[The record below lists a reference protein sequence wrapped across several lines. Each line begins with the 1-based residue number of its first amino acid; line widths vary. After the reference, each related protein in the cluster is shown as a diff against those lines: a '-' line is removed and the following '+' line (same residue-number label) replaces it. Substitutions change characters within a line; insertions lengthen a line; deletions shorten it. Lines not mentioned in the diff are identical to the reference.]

1 MLNTKEMKRILIIV
15 TLAVF
20 AHLTHAQHSGHY
32 AGSDEEKAFDG
43 NDLVSYFESEAP
55 VKGSEDYSYDY
66 DGIHLLFSSEEN
78 RTKFKNDPDKYI
90 PAYNGWCAIALTG
103 GSFVR
108 PDFNEY
114 KIQDGQLLFFE
125 VRAFFNG
132 KTAWE
137 RDPDIHKIVADKKY
151 VELNNKD

>member
-1 MLNTKEMKRILIIV
+1 MKRITLIV

-20 AHLTHAQHSGHY
+20 AHLTQAQNGNHY
-32 AGSDEEKAFDG
+32 AGSNEENAFDG
-43 NDLVSYFESEAP
+43 NDLVSYFESKTP
-55 VKGSEDYSYDY
+55 VKGSEDFNYDY
-66 DGIHLLFSSEEN
+66 DGIHLLFSSDEN
-78 RTKFKNDPDKYI
+78 RTKFKNDPDQYI

-151 VELNNKD
+151 DELLNKD

>member
-1 MLNTKEMKRILIIV
+1 MKRILIIV
-15 TLAVF
+15 TLAMF
-20 AHLTHAQHSGHY
+20 AQVAQAQHGSHY
-32 AGSDEEKAFDG
+32 AGSEEEIAFDG
-43 NDLVSYFESEAP
+43 NDLVSYFESEQP
-55 VKGSEDYSYDY
+55 VKGSEDFSYDY
-66 DGIHLLFSSEEN
+66 DGIHLLFSSDSN
-78 RTKFKNDPDKYI
+78 RTKFKNDPGKYM

-103 GSFVR
+103 GSFIR

-151 VELNNKD
+151 DELSSKN

>member
-1 MLNTKEMKRILIIV
+1 MLSKKEMKRILILV

-20 AHLTHAQHSGHY
+20 SHLTYAQHGGHY
-32 AGSDEEKAFDG
+32 AGADEEMAFDG
-43 NDLVSYFESEAP
+43 NDLVSYFESETP
-55 VKGSEDYSYDY
+55 VKGSEDFSYDY
-66 DGIHLLFSSEEN
+66 DGIHLLFSSDEN

-114 KIQDGQLLFFE
+114 IIQDGQLLFFE

-151 VELNNKD
+151 DELRDQD